1 MSIHYGADAGRR
13 LRENSLKIAFL
24 ILAPLLVLYANTSAA
39 QVQSRIGYVNLE
51 RIMKD
56 SPLAI
61 RAQKK
66 LEAEFGKR
74 DQELGKLSDQLKRM
88 QDNLEKNA
96 VTMSESE
103 RTRREREFNDLT
115 RDFQRKQREA
125 REDFNQRRN
134 EELSGVIER
143 ANRAVKLVAE
153 TDKLDVVIQEA
164 VWASPRIDITDKV
177 IKLLDDSSKAAK

>member
-1 MSIHYGADAGRR
+1 
-13 LRENSLKIAFL
+13 LREKSLKYAFL
-24 ILAPLLVLYANTSAA
+24 ILVPLAAFFAGTSAA
-39 QVQSRIGYVNLE
+39 QADGKVGYVNLE

-56 SPLAI
+56 SPPAV

-66 LEAEFGKR
+66 LEGEFGKR
-74 DQELGKLSDQLKRM
+74 DQELGRLSDQIKRM

-96 VTMSESE
+96 LTMSESE
-103 RTRREREFNDLT
+103 RARREREFNDLN

-143 ANRAVKLVAE
+143 ANRAVKQIAE
-153 TDKLDVVIQEA
+153 AEKLDIVFQEA

-177 IKLLDDSSKAAK
+177 IKLLDDGGKAAK

>member
-1 MSIHYGADAGRR
+1 M
-13 LRENSLKIAFL
+13 RENSLKFALL
-24 ILAPLLVLYANTSAA
+24 ILLPLALLHSGTSAA
-39 QVQSRIGYVNLE
+39 QAAPKIGFVNLE

-66 LEAEFGKR
+66 LEGEFGKR

-96 VTMSESE
+96 MTMSESE

-143 ANRAVKLVAE
+143 ANRAVKQIAE
-153 TDKLDVVIQEA
+153 SDKLDLVIQEA
-164 VWASPRIDITDKV
+164 VWASPRIDITEKV

>member
-1 MSIHYGADAGRR
+1 MKY
-13 LRENSLKIAFL
+13 AFL
-24 ILAPLLVLYANTSAA
+24 LLMPFMALYAGTSLA
-39 QVQSRIGYVNLE
+39 QTTGRVGYVNLE
-51 RIMKD
+51 RIMKN
-56 SPLAI
+56 SPPAL

-66 LEAEFGKR
+66 LDAEFSKR

-96 VTMSESE
+96 MTMPESE
-103 RTRREREFNDLT
+103 RAKREREFNDLT

-143 ANRAVKLVAE
+143 ANRAVKQVADAE
-153 TDKLDVVIQEA
+153 KLDIVFQEA

-177 IKLLDDSSKAAK
+177 IKLLDDSRAAK